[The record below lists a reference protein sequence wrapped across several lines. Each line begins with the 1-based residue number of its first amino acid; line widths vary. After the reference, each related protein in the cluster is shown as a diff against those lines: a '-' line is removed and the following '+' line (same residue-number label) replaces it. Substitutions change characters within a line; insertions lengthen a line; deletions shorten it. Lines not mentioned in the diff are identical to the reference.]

1 MAITRR
7 ERFVYAQL
15 AWMLATALVLA
26 LLNALSYDEFFIISL
41 IGFLVLIERTA
52 PVRIT
57 PRWRRRLR
65 WVVALGAL
73 GIAYLV
79 VRRVIALLPPGVF

>member
-1 MAITRR
+1 MTITRR
-7 ERFVYAQL
+7 ERFVYVHL
-15 AWMLATALVLA
+15 AWMLATVLVLTLLGA
-26 LLNALSYDEFFIISL
+26 LTFEAFFIVSL

-65 WVVALGAL
+65 AVVVFSLFGML
-73 GIAYLV
+73 YLV
-79 VRRVIALLPPGVF
+79 IRQAITLLPPEVF

>member
-26 LLNALSYDEFFIISL
+26 LLDALSYDEFFIVAL

-65 WVVALGAL
+65 WAVALGVL

-79 VRRVIALLPPGVF
+79 IRRVIALLPPEVF